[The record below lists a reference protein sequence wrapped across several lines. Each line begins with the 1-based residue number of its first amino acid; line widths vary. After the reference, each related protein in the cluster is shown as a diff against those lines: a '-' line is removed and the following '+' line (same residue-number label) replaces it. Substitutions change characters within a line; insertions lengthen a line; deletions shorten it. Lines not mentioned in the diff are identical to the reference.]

1 MPALVAG
8 VTLGARRWGP
18 RVGGWLTALP
28 LVAGPALL
36 FLALEQGR
44 TFAGAAAL
52 STLVSLI
59 AVAAFGVAYGWVAL
73 RHAWPASL
81 AAGWTAFVVVTVLLQ
96 VIRWTPLAAIVAVF
110 AAFFLAGRALPAA
123 RGRATSPALRA
134 WDLPLRMLGALTV
147 VLTVTHIADRLGP
160 RWSGAFTPFP
170 VALAVVLVFAHAQQ
184 GAPLALRLLH
194 GFFPAMWGFGLF
206 VLVVAVAIVPLGVP
220 LAFVLALAAQAAVHA
235 LVLWRMVRG
244 QTVAAA

>member
-36 FLALEQGR
+36 FLAVEQGR
-44 TFAGAAAL
+44 AFAGAAAL

-59 AVAAFGVAYGWVAL
+59 AVAAFGVAYGWVAV

-81 AAGWTAFVVVTVLLQ
+81 AAGWGAFVVVTMLLQ
-96 VIRWTPLAAIVAVF
+96 ALRWTPLAAIVAVF
-110 AAFFLAGRALPAA
+110 TAFAVAGRALPAA
-123 RGRATSPALRA
+123 RGRSAALESRG
-134 WDLPLRMLGALTV
+134 WDVPLRMLGALAV

-206 VLVVAVAIVPLGVP
+206 VFVVAVTIVPLGVP
-220 LAFVLALAAQAAVHA
+220 LAFLLALLAQAGVHA
-235 LVLWRMVRG
+235 LVLWRMMRG
-244 QTVAAA
+244 QTAAAA